1 MKILVAHNY
10 YQQPG
15 GEDQVFTAETE
26 LLRTRGHDVE
36 TYVIHNDRV
45 DEMSRL
51 GLAAATVWNR
61 ESHREITEISSR
73 FRPDVV
79 HFHNTLPLI
88 SPAGY
93 HAARSCGAAVVQTLH
108 NYRLIC
114 PGSLLMRDGAICEK
128 CVGLAM
134 KWPAVVH
141 TCYRESAPAS
151 AAVAGM
157 LAMHES
163 AGTWTDVVDAYIA
176 LTGFAREKFV
186 AGGLP
191 ADRVHTKPNFI
202 STDPGPGTGK
212 GGYALFVGRL
222 SHEKGIQVFLDAWS
236 RSDVVMPLKVAGDG
250 PLAAAV
256 SGASGDVTWLGRLS
270 RTEVYE
276 QMKNASLLVFP
287 STWYEGMPLTIVEAF
302 ACGTPVVASNLGAM
316 AEMIRHGDNGLHF
329 RAGDPADLA
338 RVVSWATGHPQDLAA
353 MRRRARADFEEK
365 YTASENYER
374 LQGVYRAAIDRR
386 HASSKAA

>member
-15 GEDQVFTAETE
+15 GEDQVFAAETE
-26 LLRTRGHDVE
+26 LLRSRGHDVE

-51 GLAAATVWNR
+51 GLAAATLWNR
-61 ESHREITEISSR
+61 ESHREITQISSS
-73 FRPDVV
+73 FLPDVV

-93 HAARSCGAAVVQTLH
+93 HAARACGAAVVQTLH

-114 PGSLLMRDGAICEK
+114 PGSLLMREGTICEK
-128 CVGLAM
+128 CIELAM

-141 TCYRESAPAS
+141 ACYRESAPAS

-163 AGTWTDVVDAYIA
+163 AGTWSDVVDAYIA

-191 ADRVHTKPNFI
+191 VDRVHTKPNFT
-202 STDPGPGTGK
+202 STDPGTGAGK

-222 SHEKGIQVFLDAWS
+222 SHEKGIQVLLEAWS
-236 RSDVVMPLKVAGDG
+236 RADIVMPLKVAGDG
-250 PLAAAV
+250 PMASAV
-256 SGASGDVTWLGRLS
+256 SGAGGNVTWLGRIS
-270 RTEVYE
+270 QAEVYE

-287 STWYEGMPLTIVEAF
+287 STWYEGMPLTIIEAL
-302 ACGTPVVASNLGAM
+302 ACGTPVAASNLGAM
-316 AEMIRHGDNGLHF
+316 SEMIRHGNNGLHF
-329 RAGDPADLA
+329 RAGDAADLA
-338 RVVSWATGHPQDLAA
+338 RAVNWAANHPEDLTL
-353 MRRRARADFEEK
+353 MRQRARTDYDRK
-365 YTASENYER
+365 YSASENYDR
-374 LQGVYRAAIDRR
+374 LLSVYGAAIDRR
-386 HASSKAA
+386 HASKNAA